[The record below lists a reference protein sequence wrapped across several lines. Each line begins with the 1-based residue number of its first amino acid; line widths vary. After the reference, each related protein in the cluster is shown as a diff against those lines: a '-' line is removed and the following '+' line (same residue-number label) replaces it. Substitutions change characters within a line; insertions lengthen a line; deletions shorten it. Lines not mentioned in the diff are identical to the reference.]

1 MYRVHA
7 VAHAIP
13 ETPVNSR
20 RRRRSEYALTFRH
33 SITNARKKHP
43 LDARLEFLP
52 RAPNARA
59 TPKLPSR
66 KPTRLHPPNRQ
77 CSRRKEAQHLRFSS
91 RRARYDGPFVV
102 RHSLHLICST
112 DRPGG
117 RDCLSLFA
125 LLASSTHSV
134 YKYFEQRTLNLV
146 TVPVFLIFTLFA
158 SLLRGVRRKSLIS
171 LICLGCC

>member
-1 MYRVHA
+1 MVGKQRKQHARKHAVYRVHA

-66 KPTRLHPPNRQ
+66 KPTRPHPPNRQ

-91 RRARYDGPFVV
+91 RRARHGGPFVV

-117 RDCLSLFA
+117 RDCLSLFGFYQ
-125 LLASSTHSV
+125 LIN
-134 YKYFEQRTLNLV
+134 K
-146 TVPVFLIFTLFA
+146 FLTLF
-158 SLLRGVRRKSLIS
+158 SMNHIFRLMNLEKL
-171 LICLGCC
+171 